1 MKKKYNLLVIGSS
14 SYLVSNKF
22 FFDYFKNHYEIFLI
36 SSKNSKF
43 DKFQK
48 INFLKDSNIKFKFK
62 NITFDGVLILNHI
75 RYNDLSKSLIKNF
88 NLNKNII
95 KFIKKIRFKKIMYLS
110 TYSVYCSKSLDKE
123 IFKVDPLN
131 NPDSIYAISKLASEQ
146 YFSANIEN
154 LMIIRIPNLIDNHS
168 KNKSSHL
175 NKNSLAINGKSKR
188 YFASMHGLYKKIN
201 YIILSNTSIKLFNLH
216 ELRISNKKA
225 HVLSNNYIAK

>member
-22 FFDYFKNHYEIFLI
+22 FFDYFKNYYEIFLI

-95 KFIKKIRFKKIMYLS
+95 KFIKKFDLKK
-110 TYSVYCSKSLDKE
+110 
-123 IFKVDPLN
+123 
-131 NPDSIYAISKLASEQ
+131 
-146 YFSANIEN
+146 
-154 LMIIRIPNLIDNHS
+154 
-168 KNKSSHL
+168 
-175 NKNSLAINGKSKR
+175 
-188 YFASMHGLYKKIN
+188 
-201 YIILSNTSIKLFNLH
+201 
-216 ELRISNKKA
+216 
-225 HVLSNNYIAK
+225 